1 MKPKIILT
9 TAAIIVLVI
18 FIVAGVVFLPKLH
31 LNMPKQLLQ
40 SATVQPGYYKITRV
54 ADGDTFDVN
63 MDGNTETVRM
73 IGVDT
78 PETVK
83 PNSPPECYGKEASDY
98 TKQQLKNQT
107 VRLEADPKN
116 QNRDRYNRLL
126 RYVYLP
132 DGSLFQ
138 ANLISR
144 GYGFAYTSFPFT
156 KAAEFTQLQ
165 ETAQKQALG
174 LWAGQCQISNQNGRY
189 KTNQL

>member
-9 TAAIIVLVI
+9 TAAIVIIVAI
-18 FIVAGVVFLPKLH
+18 IIAGVVLLPKLH
-31 LNMPKQLLQ
+31 FSMPKQLLE
-40 SATVQPGYYKITRV
+40 SATVQPGYYKVTRV
-54 ADGDTFDVN
+54 SDGDTFDVN

-83 PNSPPECYGKEASDY
+83 PNSPPECYGKEASDF

-107 VRLEADPKN
+107 VRLEADPTN

-132 DGSLFQ
+132 DGSLYQ
-138 ANLISR
+138 ATLIR
-144 GYGFAYTSFPFT
+144 QGYGFAYVSFPFT
-156 KAAEFTQLQ
+156 KKDAFSELQ
-165 ETAQKQALG
+165 DTAQKQRLG
-174 LWAGQCQISNQNGRY
+174 LWAGQCEITNQNGRY